1 MRRRWVAVLAVVG
14 LGALGLLG
22 CSDDDPSASDED
34 RPTTTTTT
42 APAATTGPCP
52 YVSTETVAEAFG
64 LTVELADG
72 QEHSCDFIIGDAAT
86 LLVSGGLPDV
96 ECDPDTRVEADSGDW
111 ACLVDGVPTAMVI
124 TNEYVVGLTVTGE
137 VAAPETRDALVRL
150 LPNVNPEG

>member
-1 MRRRWVAVLAVVG
+1 VAVLAVVA

-22 CSDDDPSASDED
+22 CSDDDSSAADED
-34 RPTTTTTT
+34 RPTTPSTTT

-72 QEHSCDFIIGDAAT
+72 QEHSCDFIIGGTAT
-86 LLVSGGLPDV
+86 LLISGDLPDG
-96 ECDPDTRVEADSGDW
+96 ECDPGTQVEAESGDS
-111 ACLVDGVPTAMVI
+111 ACLVDGVPTAIVV
-124 TNEYVVGLTVTGE
+124 TNEYAVGLKVTGQ

-150 LPNVNPEG
+150 LPDVTPEG